1 MGCQNQ
7 PKAHEIDY
15 LTSKTCVPCFNSTTR
30 IDYFSGTIIGKRGFR
45 KQECCETWG
54 NKTNVGCHTNPT
66 IDMNMHIAY
75 KFCQIATVKVR
86 FEVDKI
92 VTRNGGFEL
101 WPFKNY
107 SVT

>member
-1 MGCQNQ
+1 
-7 PKAHEIDY
+7 
-15 LTSKTCVPCFNSTTR
+15 
-30 IDYFSGTIIGKRGFR
+30 
-45 KQECCETWG
+45 
-54 NKTNVGCHTNPT
+54 VGCHTNPT